1 MNVNRPKPH
10 AKMHCFF
17 AHGESK
23 KRLVFTNFFLCF
35 FGKATCSVAV
45 FFPQIQ
51 DSLVGRAA
59 EIQRQGLL
67 RLYER
72 AVH

>member
-23 KRLVFTNFFLCF
+23 KDLFLQIFSFVFSGKQHAQSPCF
-35 FGKATCSVAV
+35 SRRY
-45 FFPQIQ
+45 
-51 DSLVGRAA
+51 SLVGRAA